1 MDTMV
6 YPPHDMK
13 GRSYLMAQS
22 FINNRPLKAILNTE
36 LNPPY
41 RLLLGPGPCNV
52 DPRVLSAASAP
63 QLGHMDPAFLALLE
77 ETALLLRAVFQ
88 TKNEM
93 TLCVSGSGF
102 SGAEAVLSNL
112 LEDGDTLIVGSLG
125 FFSGKIKEIS
135 ERAGATAFSVETELG
150 QPLQAA
156 QLERA
161 FQEHPEAKIFATA
174 IAETSTGLWQ
184 PLEELERITHAH
196 GALFVVDS
204 VCGLGGVPINIDQM
218 NIDASY
224 SGSQKCLGALPGLAP
239 ITLNERAV
247 KVIEQRKRPVQ
258 SYYLD
263 LLKLNDYWNGKHTYH
278 HTASSNLVYTMHVAL
293 RIALEEGLEAR
304 WARHALHGAALRAGT
319 NALGQSILTAPGYE
333 LPVLTAVLLRDG
345 IDELALRRNLLQA
358 YDIEVSGGMGRLQG
372 HLLRIGL
379 MGYNSNR
386 KNVTTLLTAL
396 EHLLPQSGFTPTV
409 GAALAAADTV
419 YLNHE

>member
-1 MDTMV
+1 
-6 YPPHDMK
+6 
-13 GRSYLMAQS
+13 MAQS
-22 FINNRPLKAILNTE
+22 FTDDRQLKAILHRE

-63 QLGHMDPAFLALLE
+63 QLGHMDPALLTMLE

-88 TKNEM
+88 TQNEL

-112 LEDGDTLIVGSLG
+112 LEEGDTLIVGNVG
-125 FFSGKIKEIS
+125 FFSGKIKEIA

-161 FQEHPEAKIFATA
+161 FQEHPEAKIFATV
-174 IAETSTGLWQ
+174 IAETSTGLQQ
-184 PLEELERITHAH
+184 PLAELERITHAH

-204 VCGLGGVPINIDQM
+204 VCGLGGIPINVDQM
-218 NIDASY
+218 KIDASY

-239 ITLNERAV
+239 VTLNERAV

-278 HTASSNLVYTMHVAL
+278 HTASSNLIYTMHTAL
-293 RIALEEGLEAR
+293 RIVLEEGLEAR
-304 WARHALHGAALRAGT
+304 WARHALHSSALRAGIY
-319 NALGQSILTAPGYE
+319 ALGQSILTAPGYE
-333 LPVLTAVLLRDG
+333 LPVLIAALLRDG
-345 IDELALRRNLLQA
+345 VDELTLRRNLLKE
-358 YDIEVSGGMGRLQG
+358 YDIEVSGGMGKFQG

-396 EHLLPQSGFTPTV
+396 ERLLPQSGFTPTG
-409 GAALAAADTV
+409 GASLAAADAV
-419 YLNHE
+419 YLNNN